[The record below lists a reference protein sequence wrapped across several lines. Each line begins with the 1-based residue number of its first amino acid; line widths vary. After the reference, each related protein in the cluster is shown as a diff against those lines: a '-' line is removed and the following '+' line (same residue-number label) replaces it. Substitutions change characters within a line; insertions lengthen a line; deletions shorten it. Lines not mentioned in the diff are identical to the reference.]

1 MADVGAVCCPGL
13 AEFRYIDIGLH
24 TWDHAQVAR
33 AMRAF
38 ADGGYKILSIDTAR
52 LDGRKEYGML
62 IDVAFALDVDD
73 GSDDSI
79 AAP

>member
-1 MADVGAVCCPGL
+1 
-13 AEFRYIDIGLH
+13 
-24 TWDHAQVAR
+24 
-33 AMRAF
+33 MRAF

-73 GSDDSI
+73 GRRMTLSPRHDD
-79 AAP
+79 ATLQRV